1 MGRYAFFNTGF
12 EYKFTFAVQESSD
25 ILKFGGTP
33 EFAYEGDHKHS
44 WTIVDRKKILDRLR
58 DMEISLGLPELNF
71 EPYEKTLEGTS
82 KLRHDLW
89 DIVVS
94 NTELMATYSLGC
106 LIYHQLLYNLGLNC
120 IYES

>member
-12 EYKFTFAVQESSD
+12 QYKFAFAVQESTD

-44 WTIVDRKKILDRLR
+44 WTIKDREPLLNRLR
-58 DMEISLGLPELNF
+58 DLEISLGLPELKF

-82 KLRHDLW
+82 DLRHDLW
-89 DIVVS
+89 DSVVS
-94 NTELMATYSLGC
+94 NAELMETYRLGC
-106 LIYHQLLYNLGLNC
+106 LIYHQLLYTLDLNC

>member
-12 EYKFTFAVQESSD
+12 EYKFTFAVQPSED

-33 EFAYEGDHKHS
+33 EFAYEGDHKHT
-44 WTIVDRKKILDRLR
+44 WTIKDREPLLNRLR
-58 DMEISLGLPELNF
+58 DLEISLGLPELHF
-71 EPYEKTLEGTS
+71 EPYEKTLEGTQ

-89 DIVVS
+89 DIVVGG
-94 NTELMATYSLGC
+94 ELLPTYTLGC
-106 LIYHQLLYNLGLNC
+106 LIYHQLLYKLDLNC